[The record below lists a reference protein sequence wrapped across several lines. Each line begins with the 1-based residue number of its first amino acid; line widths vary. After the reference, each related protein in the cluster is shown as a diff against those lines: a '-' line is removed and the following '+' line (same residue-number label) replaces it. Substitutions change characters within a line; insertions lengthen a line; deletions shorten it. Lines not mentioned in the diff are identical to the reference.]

1 MIPGG
6 CYGVARKALFA
17 LDAERAHHLTIASL
31 ARAPF
36 AGAAFGRAGDDPV
49 EVMGLRFRNRIGL
62 AAGLDK
68 NAQCI
73 PAWNAMGFGFA
84 EVGTVTPRPQPGN
97 PQPRMFRLP
106 ARQAIINRLGFNN
119 VGLDAALAN
128 VRSARRG
135 DMMLG
140 INIGKN
146 AATPAE
152 QAVDDYVSGLMAA
165 WPLADYITVNVS
177 SPNTKGLRDLQGGE
191 ARDALLVALR
201 ASRQRLQDA
210 LGRDVPIAIKIAPD
224 LNDDGVRDMADA
236 AVAHGLDA
244 IIATNTT
251 LARDAVQGLTHG
263 DEAGGLSGAPLR
275 DRANAVV
282 RALAEHLKGQL
293 PIIGVGGVTQPEH
306 AVEKLQAGA
315 SLVQIY
321 TGLIYAGPALV
332 RQAVAAQRNSHV

>member
-1 MIPGG
+1 MIPSA
-6 CYGVARKALFA
+6 CYGLARKALFA
-17 LDAERAHHLTIASL
+17 LDAEHAHHLTIASL

-49 EVMGLRFRNRIGL
+49 EVMGLQFRNRIGL

-68 NAQCI
+68 NAECI

-84 EVGTVTPRPQPGN
+84 EVGTITPKPQPGN
-97 PQPRMFRLP
+97 AKPRMFRLP
-106 ARQAIINRLGFNN
+106 AKSALINRLGFNN
-119 VGLDAALAN
+119 VGLDKALSN

-135 DMMLG
+135 NMVLG

-146 AATPAE
+146 AATPAQ
-152 QAVDDYVSGLMAA
+152 QAVDDYVTGLMAA

-177 SPNTKGLRDLQGGE
+177 SPNTKGLRDLQAGD
-191 ARDALLVALR
+191 ARDALLGALS
-201 ASRQRLQDA
+201 ASRVRLQDA
-210 LGRDVPIAIKIAPD
+210 TGQNVPIAIKIAPD
-224 LNDDGVRDMADA
+224 MDDDGVRAMADA
-236 AVAHGLDA
+236 AVANGLDA
-244 IIATNTT
+244 IVATNTT
-251 LARDAVQGLTHG
+251 LARDAVQGLPHA
-263 DEAGGLSGAPLR
+263 DEVGGLSGAPVR
-275 DRANAVV
+275 ERATAVV
-282 RALAEHLKGQL
+282 RVLAEHLGGRL

-332 RQAVAAQRNSHV
+332 RHAVRAAKQS

>member
-1 MIPGG
+1 MIPSA
-6 CYGVARKALFA
+6 CYGLARKALFA
-17 LDAERAHHLTIASL
+17 LDAEHAHHLTIASL

-49 EVMGLRFRNRIGL
+49 EVMGLQFRNRIGL

-68 NAQCI
+68 NAECI

-84 EVGTVTPRPQPGN
+84 EIGTITPKPQPGN
-97 PQPRMFRLP
+97 AKPRMFRLP
-106 ARQAIINRLGFNN
+106 AKSALINRLGFNN
-119 VGLDAALAN
+119 VGLDKALSN

-135 DMMLG
+135 NMVLG

-146 AATPAE
+146 AATPAQ
-152 QAVDDYVSGLMAA
+152 QAVDDYVTGLMAA

-177 SPNTKGLRDLQGGE
+177 SPNTKGLRDLQAGD
-191 ARDALLVALR
+191 ARDALLGALS
-201 ASRQRLQDA
+201 ASRVRLQDA
-210 LGRDVPIAIKIAPD
+210 TGQNVPIAIKIAPD
-224 LNDDGVRDMADA
+224 MDDDGVRAMADA
-236 AVAHGLDA
+236 AVANGLDA

-251 LARDAVQGLTHG
+251 LARDAVKGLPHA
-263 DEAGGLSGAPLR
+263 DEAGGLSGAPVR
-275 DRANAVV
+275 EPATAVV
-282 RALAEHLKGQL
+282 RVLAEHLGGRL
-293 PIIGVGGVTQPEH
+293 PIIGVGGVTEPEH

-332 RQAVAAQRNSHV
+332 RHAVRAAKQS

>member
-1 MIPGG
+1 MIPSA
-6 CYGVARKALFA
+6 CYGLARKALFA
-17 LDAERAHHLTIASL
+17 LDAEHAHHLTIASL

-49 EVMGLRFRNRIGL
+49 EVMGLQFRNRIGL

-68 NAQCI
+68 NAECI

-84 EVGTVTPRPQPGN
+84 EVGTITPKPQPGN
-97 PQPRMFRLP
+97 AKPRMFRLP
-106 ARQAIINRLGFNN
+106 AKSALINRLGFNN
-119 VGLDAALAN
+119 VGLDKALSN

-135 DMMLG
+135 NMVLG

-146 AATPAE
+146 AATPAQ
-152 QAVDDYVSGLMAA
+152 QAVDDYVTGLMAA

-177 SPNTKGLRDLQGGE
+177 SPNTKGLRDLQAGD
-191 ARDALLVALR
+191 ARDALLGALS
-201 ASRQRLQDA
+201 ASRVRLQDA
-210 LGRDVPIAIKIAPD
+210 TGQNVPIAIKIAPD
-224 LNDDGVRDMADA
+224 MDDDGVRAMADA
-236 AVAHGLDA
+236 AVANGLDA
-244 IIATNTT
+244 IVATNTT
-251 LARDAVQGLTHG
+251 LARDAVQGLPHA
-263 DEAGGLSGAPLR
+263 DEAGGLSGAPVR
-275 DRANAVV
+275 ERATAVV
-282 RALAEHLKGQL
+282 RVLAEHLGGRL

-332 RQAVAAQRNSHV
+332 RHAVRAAKQS